1 MGKKQQLQ
9 ELVEGLSTKRT
20 CLPAVRH
27 SPDMRLSRC
36 RKLKDACH
44 ESHSWYVYTYNK
56 MYKISSPRVSAEFNA
71 ALGLEEKYFNKLITT
86 LKVINKLNHT
96 QQTK

>member
-9 ELVEGLSTKRT
+9 ELVEGLSNQRT
-20 CLPAVRH
+20 RLPAVRH
-27 SPDMRLSRC
+27 SPDMRESRC

-44 ESHSWYVYTYNK
+44 ESHKWIVYTYFK
-56 MYKISSPRVSAEFNA
+56 KYKVPTPIVSEEFKT

-86 LKVINKLNHT
+86 LKVINKLTHT

>member
-1 MGKKQQLQ
+1 MGKKQQLH

-20 CLPAVRH
+20 RLPAVRH
-27 SPDMRLSRC
+27 SPDMRKSRC
-36 RKLKDACH
+36 KKLKDACH
-44 ESHSWYVYTYNK
+44 ESHSWYVYTWFK
-56 MYKISSPRVSAEFNA
+56 KYKISTSIVSEEFKT

>member
-9 ELVEGLSTKRT
+9 ELVEGLSNQRT
-20 CLPAVRH
+20 RLPAVMHR
-27 SPDMRLSRC
+27 PDMRKSRC

-44 ESHSWYVYTYNK
+44 ESHTWIVYTYFK
-56 MYKISSPRVSAEFNA
+56 KYKVPSPRVSEEFKT
-71 ALGLEEKYFNKLITT
+71 ALGLGEKYFNKLITT
-86 LKVINKLNHT
+86 LKVINKLTHT